1 MVAPVSEASPTNVP
15 TLQRITGA
23 VDPARASRTTT
34 VNGNSL

>member
-23 VDPARASRTTT
+23 VDPEQRLTAINT
-34 VNGNSL
+34 NGN